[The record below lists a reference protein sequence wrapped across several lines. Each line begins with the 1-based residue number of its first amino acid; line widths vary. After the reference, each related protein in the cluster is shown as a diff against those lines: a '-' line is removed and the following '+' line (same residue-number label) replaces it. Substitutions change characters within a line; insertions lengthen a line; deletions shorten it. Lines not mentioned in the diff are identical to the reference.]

1 MALESAVN
9 IVLPL
14 TVRLIFTLENKNKN
28 MWFMMAVYLHL
39 LGKVYKQLYK
49 YKNIENAISFLI

>member
-14 TVRLIFTLENKNKN
+14 TVRLIFTLENKNNKN

-39 LGKVYKQLYK
+39 LGKVYKQPYK
-49 YKNIENAISFLI
+49 YKKY

>member
-14 TVRLIFTLENKNKN
+14 IVRLIFTLQRIRTAKK
-28 MWFMMAVYLHL
+28 MWFMTEVYLHL
-39 LGKVYKQLYK
+39 IGKVYKQPYK
-49 YKNIENAISFLI
+49 YKNIESVI

>member
-39 LGKVYKQLYK
+39 LGKVYKQPYK